1 MDKLGEID
9 VQKQYIEKFEIEIN
23 EKKIKLIP
31 KKRIELEPQK
41 LDNDQKATI

>member
-9 VQKQYIEKFEIEIN
+9 EQKKFIEKNEKDIN
-23 EKKIKLIP
+23 EKKLKYIP